1 MPTYLYEASQ
11 PGQGCPF
18 CRGGFDWTQPLA
30 SAALAVCPR
39 CGAGVRKVPPRIAI
53 GRSRSTLD
61 ARAKAAGFKKLK
73 KLGRGEYEQQ
83 Y

>member
-1 MPTYLYEASQ
+1 MPTYEYEASRA
-11 PGQGCPF
+11 GQGCPF
-18 CRGGFDWTQPLA
+18 CRSGFEWTQSLDD
-30 SAALAVCPR
+30 AALTACPR
-39 CGAGVRKVPPRIAI
+39 CSAAVRKVPPRIAI
-53 GRSRSTLD
+53 GRSKSSLD

>member
-1 MPTYLYEASQ
+1 
-11 PGQGCPF
+11 
-18 CRGGFDWTQPLA
+18 
-30 SAALAVCPR
+30 
-39 CGAGVRKVPPRIAI
+39 VRKVPPRIAI